1 MVFMPPQTFLVGNRR
16 EKKIIERLLIS
27 GPVPISYDYLY
38 LCIILLEYLIDAD
51 IKNNN
56 DFDNILCEYLDSMEI
71 DIEERIGASQA
82 DIKDYSARVKKALQY
97 LKLYLNQLDWIPLPR
112 GIHLKAGR
120 GNTVLTLY
128 TI

>member
-1 MVFMPPQTFLVGNRR
+1 MPPQTFLVGNRR

-82 DIKDYSARVKKALQY
+82 DIKDYSARVEKALQY

>member
-1 MVFMPPQTFLVGNRR
+1 MPTHKFLVGNRR
-16 EKKIIERLLIS
+16 DKKIIERLLIT

-38 LCIILLEYLIDAD
+38 LCVILLEYLVDAD
-51 IKNNN
+51 IRNNN

-71 DIEERIGASQA
+71 DIEERIGASRE
-82 DIKDYSARVKKALQY
+82 DIKNYSARVEKALQY
-97 LKLYLNQLDWIPLPR
+97 LKIYLNQLDWIPLPK
-112 GIHLKAGR
+112 GIHVKAGR